1 MQREYGRAVHQT
13 PVQSKLSPPY
23 GRDDTLTLQKQFP
36 DYYETIKHPMCLDDV
51 RQKLDKQEYET
62 LKEVTADIGQIF
74 INAKR
79 CASALQSQS
88 SPTSS

>member
-1 MQREYGRAVHQT
+1 
-13 PVQSKLSPPY
+13 
-23 GRDDTLTLQKQFP
+23 
-36 DYYETIKHPMCLDDV
+36 MCLDDV

-79 CASALQSQS
+79 C
-88 SPTSS
+88 T